1 MKKKADVNKNIQLIR
16 CWDEIQQWVSENSEV
31 NLTIPMTTGVV
42 NIEGRSITIEYK
54 DNTGTYV
61 IQKKHYYQGLK
72 KNTLLSVVRKLERP
86 FQMIEELVLN
96 WSEYK
101 KLINQET
108 ERQNNIFNFKA

>member
-42 NIEGRSITIEYK
+42 NIEGSSITIEYK

>member
-1 MKKKADVNKNIQLIR
+1 MKKADVNKNIQLIR
-16 CWDEIQQWVSENSEV
+16 CWSDIQQWVMQNSEV

-42 NIEGRSITIEYK
+42 NIERHSITIEYK
-54 DNTGTYV
+54 DETGTYV

-96 WSEYK
+96 WGEYK

-108 ERQNNIFNFKA
+108 ERQENIFNFKA

>member
-1 MKKKADVNKNIQLIR
+1 MKKADVNKNIQLIR
-16 CWDEIQQWVSENSEV
+16 CWSDIQQWVMENSEV

-42 NIEGRSITIEYK
+42 NIEGHSITIEYK
-54 DNTGTYV
+54 DETGTYV

>member
-16 CWDEIQQWVSENSEV
+16 CWDEIQQWVMENSEV

-86 FQMIEELVLN
+86 FRMIEELVLN
-96 WSEYK
+96 WGEYK

>member
-1 MKKKADVNKNIQLIR
+1 MKKADVNKNIQLIR
-16 CWDEIQQWVSENSEV
+16 CWSDIQQWVMQNSEV

-42 NIEGRSITIEYK
+42 NIEGHSITIEYK

-72 KNTLLSVVRKLERP
+72 KITLLSVVRKLERP
-86 FQMIEELVLN
+86 FRMIEELVLN
-96 WSEYK
+96 WGEYK

-108 ERQNNIFNFKA
+108 ERQENIFNFKA

>member
-1 MKKKADVNKNIQLIR
+1 MKKKADVNKNIQLIH
-16 CWDEIQQWVSENSEV
+16 CWGEIQQWVSENSEV

-42 NIEGRSITIEYK
+42 NIEGRSITLEYK
-54 DNTGTYV
+54 DSTGTYI

-72 KNTLLSVVRKLERP
+72 KNTLLFVVRKLERP
-86 FQMIEELVLN
+86 FRMIEELVLN
-96 WSEYK
+96 WEEYK

>member
-1 MKKKADVNKNIQLIR
+1 MKKADVNKNIQLIR
-16 CWDEIQQWVSENSEV
+16 CWGDIQQWVMQNSEV

-42 NIEGRSITIEYK
+42 NIEGHSITIEYK
-54 DNTGTYV
+54 DETGTYV

-96 WSEYK
+96 WGEYK

-108 ERQNNIFNFKA
+108 ERQENIFNFKA